1 MSETPQPPP
10 LEAPQAQPAPEL
22 PQPPQPGSPQAQ
34 ATVVG
39 YCRAC
44 GKALDASSVRA
55 AHGTIYCQEHVPLEN
70 PTTPGASPYSAAP
83 PPIPAS
89 GVSPKWAFVLGFIPG
104 VGAIYNGQY
113 VKGLVHVLI
122 AGLLISL
129 VDNPPNGFEALSG
142 LLLAGFF
149 WYMAFEAYHTAKK
162 RNLGQKVDQFSS
174 VIPMHQSGFPAA
186 PVVLIALGVL
196 FLLNN
201 LGLFQLRQVLKYWPV
216 LLIALGVYMLYVRT
230 SEAKERGQ

>member
-1 MSETPQPPP
+1 MNETPQPPP
-10 LEAPQAQPAPEL
+10 LETSSPAATAPPPFPGQAP
-22 PQPPQPGSPQAQ
+22 
-34 ATVVG
+34 VVG

-44 GKALDASSVRA
+44 GKALDAASMRP
-55 AHGTIYCQEHVPLEN
+55 AHGTIYCQEHVPLED
-70 PTTPGASPYSAAP
+70 PAVASPYTAAP
-83 PPIPAS
+83 QAVARPDI
-89 GVSPKWAFVLGFIPG
+89 SPKLAFVLGFIPG

-129 VDNPPNGFEALSG
+129 VDNPPNGFEALAG
-142 LLLAGFF
+142 LLVAGFF

-162 RNLGQKVDQFSS
+162 RSLGQKVDQFSS
-174 VIPMHQSGFPAA
+174 VLPMRQAGFPAA

-201 LGLFQLRQVLKYWPV
+201 LGLLQLRQMLRYWPV
-216 LLIALGVYMLYVRT
+216 LLIALGVYMLYIRV
-230 SEAKERGQ
+230 SGEKEAGQ